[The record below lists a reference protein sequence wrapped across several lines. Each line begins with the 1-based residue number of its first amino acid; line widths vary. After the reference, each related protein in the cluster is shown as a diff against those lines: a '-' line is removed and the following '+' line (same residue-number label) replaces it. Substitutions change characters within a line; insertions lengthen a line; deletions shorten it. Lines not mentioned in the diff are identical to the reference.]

1 MSLPAHPLQSLPAPP
16 PVYPSATLC
25 RSVGPKKKPCA
36 RFLML
41 FDPFYTLTC
50 VVVSCHTLDKAS
62 AFRLIH
68 SWNSR
73 REIMFFDMYKYSR
86 IASSPVPN
94 QGEEEKN
101 RCASEPF
108 FAPIWTGHLFYVPGI
123 LIGLEI
129 AEWEG
134 CLGNN

>member
-1 MSLPAHPLQSLPAPP
+1 
-16 PVYPSATLC
+16 
-25 RSVGPKKKPCA
+25 
-36 RFLML
+36 ML

-73 REIMFFDMYKYSR
+73 REIMFFDMYKYSQ

-94 QGEEEKN
+94 KGEEEKK
-101 RCASEPF
+101 RCASETFLPLF
-108 FAPIWTGHLFYVPGI
+108 GQDTFFYVPGI